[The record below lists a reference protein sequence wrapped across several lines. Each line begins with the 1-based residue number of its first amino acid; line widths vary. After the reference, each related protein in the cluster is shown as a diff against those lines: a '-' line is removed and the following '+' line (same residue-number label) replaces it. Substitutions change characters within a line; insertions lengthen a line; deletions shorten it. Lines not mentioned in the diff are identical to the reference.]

1 MPSRNTLHH
10 TFPGAR
16 SVDILANTLRNVLV
30 HINGLSVTSA
40 TPATPATP
48 KYQYPSTTMLVQVQ
62 SNTWSRAAR
71 RKRLPATVS
80 ADQESPVL
88 RCSIDCRSMVAS
100 GTFCEIVFTW
110 LEGKDRSIFE
120 SFTSHVNRKVTSTL
134 QELGDG

>member
-10 TFPGAR
+10 TFSGAR
-16 SVDILANTLRNVLV
+16 SVDILASTLRNVLA
-30 HINGLSVTSA
+30 HINGLSIA
-40 TPATPATP
+40 AATP
-48 KYQYPSTTMLVQVQ
+48 KYPSTTMLVQVQ

-80 ADQESPVL
+80 AGQESPVL
-88 RCSIDCRSMVAS
+88 RCSIDCCSMVAS

-110 LEGKDRSIFE
+110 LEGKDRSVFE